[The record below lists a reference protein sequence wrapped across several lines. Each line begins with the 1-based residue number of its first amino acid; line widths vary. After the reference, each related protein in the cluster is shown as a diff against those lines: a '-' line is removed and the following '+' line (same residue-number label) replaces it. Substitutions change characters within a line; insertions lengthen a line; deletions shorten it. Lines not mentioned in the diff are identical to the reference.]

1 MASRPALLATA
12 LALLVPAVAGASPG
26 DGVGE
31 VGMSAGGPR
40 LLVTFEDAPPRAT
53 AERRLRGLGRV
64 VPALPEAGI
73 WSLRPA
79 LPAAARAR
87 VLARARVAGAEWSLL
102 RRASELTRISALPLP
117 SAVPEPTDPF
127 YAGGVQWALRSGR
140 WSPAITARPRPRI
153 AILDGGLEAGHEEW
167 RGARAVVAGRS
178 THPASPR
185 WRDWSRTG
193 HATHVTGIAAAPAN
207 GVGIVGV
214 APAGPAGRVIPVK
227 VADPEGRSTDETLIR
242 GIRWAVRSRARVI
255 NISAGGPGFSE
266 PLHDAVRW
274 ALDRG
279 VLIVASV
286 GNDGDAGGL
295 LNYPAAY
302 PGVLGVAAQ
311 CGAEVRLPA
320 CPEPFGVATFSN
332 RNRSVDLV
340 APGVDVVSAVPLR
353 VTGDR
358 VAPGYARK
366 SGTSMA
372 APFVAGAA
380 VLVLANH
387 PRLSPSQVRRQLLS
401 TAVDIGPR
409 GRDLR
414 SGNGV
419 VNPQAAA
426 ALSAPP
432 EDPHEVDDVPAL
444 AHRLSGPYVA
454 GRPAQA
460 LIDAH
465 DDPHDVYAVAL
476 RRGDTLR
483 ARVGYD
489 RGRVS
494 LSLWRPGTLRVGS
507 GEAPE
512 DRLAHS
518 SPAGRRRQAVTLRA
532 PRSGRFF
539 LDVAAQRGATPYN
552 LVAIRDPSTRETP

>member
-1 MASRPALLATA
+1 MASRPALLATV

-31 VGMSAGGPR
+31 LGTSAGGPR

-53 AERRLRGLGRV
+53 AERRLLGLGRV
-64 VPALPEAGI
+64 AAALPEAGI

-79 LPAAARAR
+79 RPAVARGR
-87 VLARARVAGAEWSLL
+87 VLTRARVAHAEWSLL
-102 RRASELTRISALPLP
+102 RRASELTRIAALPLP
-117 SAVPEPTDPF
+117 DAVPEPTDPL
-127 YAGGVQWALRSGR
+127 YAGGLQWALRSGR

-185 WRDWSRTG
+185 WRDWSHTG

-227 VADPEGRSTDETLIR
+227 VADPEGRSNDDTLIR

-255 NISAGGPGFSE
+255 NISAGGPGASDA
-266 PLHDAVRW
+266 LHEAVRW

-286 GNDGDAGGL
+286 GNDGAGGL

-302 PGVLGVAAQ
+302 PGVLGVGAQ
-311 CGAEVRLPA
+311 CGAEVRLPE

-340 APGVDVVSAVPLR
+340 APGVDIVSAVPLR
-353 VTGDR
+353 VTRDR

-372 APFVAGAA
+372 APFVTGAA
-380 VLVLANH
+380 ALVLANH
-387 PRLSPSQVRRQLLS
+387 PRLSPSQVRRQLLA

-409 GRDLR
+409 GRDLG
-414 SGNGV
+414 SGHGV

-432 EDPHEVDDVPAL
+432 EDPHEVDDEPAL
-444 AHRLSGPYVA
+444 AHRLYGPYVF
-454 GRPAQA
+454 GRPALA
-460 LIDAH
+460 LIDAN

-483 ARVGYD
+483 ARVAYE

-494 LSLWRPGTLRVGS
+494 LSLWQPSTLRIGP
-507 GEAPE
+507 GEAPD

-518 SPAGRRRQAVTLRA
+518 SPAGGRQQAVTLRA
-532 PRSGRFF
+532 PRSGLYF
-539 LDVAAQRGATPYN
+539 LDVAAHRGATPYT
-552 LVAIRDPSTRETP
+552 LVAAHDPSTRETP